1 VARGTGEAA
10 IESAESSES
19 VSGETDVVALRVE
32 SLSERRLEIVVESV
46 ENLAHDLGNA
56 LMSLSNYTELA
67 MHPTTE
73 RGRREQYASRLTDL
87 AYSAI
92 DLVRQ
97 LRSVATNGGAEP
109 RAVPIAEL
117 VAPAVAAMK
126 SGLRHRRIE
135 LVATDSWPEERV
147 RVRPDDAIH
156 AIIDLLDVARGAC
169 LGAAREIELRV
180 VSESDQVLVVASST
194 SPMATPDEFR
204 LDLFRALAARAG
216 GTVVVPL
223 ASPRAIGV
231 AFHRAD

>member
-1 VARGTGEAA
+1 MARGTNEAL
-10 IESAESSES
+10 IESAEGSTN
-19 VSGETDVVALRVE
+19 VSGETDVVSVRLE
-32 SLSERRLEIVVESV
+32 SLVERRLEIVVESV

-73 RGRREQYASRLTDL
+73 RARREQYAARLTDL
-87 AYSAI
+87 SYSAI

-117 VAPAVAAMK
+117 VAPAVAAMR
-126 SGLRHRRIE
+126 SGLRHRRVE
-135 LVATDSWPEERV
+135 LVTSPSWPEERV

-180 VSESDQVLVVASST
+180 VAEADRVSVVANAT
-194 SPMATPDEFR
+194 NPMAIPDELR
-204 LDLFRALAARAG
+204 LDVFRAIAGRAG
-216 GTVVVPL
+216 GSIV
-223 ASPRAIGV
+223 ASPRAIGLH
-231 AFHRAD
+231 FLRAD